1 MAAAVYN
8 ITIDAQ
14 SDFSRTFQVNESGTP
29 VNIAGYSFAAQIREH
44 FTHTAFVAFT
54 TEIVNDTQGLFGIS
68 LTDDVT
74 AQLTPGKQ
82 YYDIVMTDA
91 DGRKTR
97 LLQGDALVSW
107 GITR

>member
-14 SDFSRTFQVNESGTP
+14 ADFSRTFEVSENSTP
-29 VNIAGYSFAAQIREH
+29 IDISNYTFAAQVREH
-44 FTHTAFVAFT
+44 FHSDTATAFST
-54 TEIVNDTQGLFGIS
+54 TIIDASLGLFNIS
-68 LTDDVT
+68 LTDTQT
-74 AQLTPGKQ
+74 AGLTPGKQ

-91 DGRKTR
+91 GGSKTR
-97 LLQGDALVSW
+97 LLQGDAQVAW